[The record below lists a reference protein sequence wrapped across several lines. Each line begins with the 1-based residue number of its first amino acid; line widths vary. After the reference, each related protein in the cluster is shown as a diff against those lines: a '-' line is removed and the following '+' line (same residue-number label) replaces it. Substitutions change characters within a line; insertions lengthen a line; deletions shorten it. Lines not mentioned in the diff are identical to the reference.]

1 MTNTLADNAPRPTG
15 IAIVAPG
22 GYAPDEAAFR
32 LALARLEGNG
42 WLVHNYYDPAR
53 KHQRFGG
60 SDTDR
65 IGQLHAAA
73 RDPDVDVII
82 ALRGGYGMSR
92 LLPLLD
98 YELLAASGKRI
109 VGHSDVTALHLALLA
124 TTGAPS
130 FAGPMICDDFTRPEP
145 SLYAMQSLT
154 DCLRGPCHQ
163 VSWQGNDSGAL
174 DVSGRLWGG
183 NLAMVVHLLGTPY
196 LPQVD
201 GGILFVE
208 DINEHPYRVERMLLQ
223 LLHAG
228 VLARQRALVLGDFS
242 GYRLSEYDNGY
253 SFASML
259 AYLREVLPLPVVTG
273 LPFGHVPEKATLVVG
288 GQGRLCVSDIDTTIS
303 MTDYLG
309 LPMLQVGMLSSF
321 SFAVSGDFG

>member
-1 MTNTLADNAPRPTG
+1 MTNTLPDTAPRRPG

-32 LALARLEGNG
+32 LALARLEERG

-65 IGQLHAAA
+65 VGQLHAAA
-73 RDPDVDVII
+73 RDPDVDIII

-98 YELLAASGKRI
+98 YELLAATGKRI
-109 VGHSDVTALHLALLA
+109 VGHSDVTALQLALLA
-124 TTGAPS
+124 STGAPS
-130 FAGPMICDDFTRPEP
+130 FAGPMICDDFTRTEP
-145 SLYAMQSLT
+145 DLYAMQSLT
-154 DCLRGPCHQ
+154 DCLRGPHHQ
-163 VSWQGNDSGAL
+163 VSWQGGDNAAL
-174 DVSGRLWGG
+174 DVSGKLWGG
-183 NLAMVVHLLGTPY
+183 NLAMIVHLLGTPY

-223 LLHAG
+223 LLHSG
-228 VLARQRALVLGDFS
+228 VLGRQRAVVLGDFS
-242 GYRLSEYDNGY
+242 AYRLSDYDNGY
-253 SFASML
+253 SFSSML
-259 AYLREVLPLPVVTG
+259 SYLRDVLPLPVVTG
-273 LPFGHVPEKATLVVG
+273 LPFGHIPAKATLAVG
-288 GQGRLCVSDIDTTIS
+288 SQGRLRVSGNEASIS
-303 MTDYLG
+303 MSDYPALHMMQDC
-309 LPMLQVGMLSSF
+309 MLL
-321 SFAVSGDFG
+321 

>member
-1 MTNTLADNAPRPTG
+1 MTAPASDTAPRRPG

-32 LALARLEGNG
+32 LALARLEADG

-53 KHQRFGG
+53 RHQRFGA
-60 SDTDR
+60 SDAER
-65 IGQLHAAA
+65 VGQLHAAA
-73 RDPDVDVII
+73 RDPDVDVIL

-98 YELLAASGKRI
+98 YELLASSGKRI
-109 VGHSDVTALHLALLA
+109 VGHSDVTALQLALLSR
-124 TTGAPS
+124 TGAPS
-130 FAGPMICDDFTRPEP
+130 FAGPMVCDDFTRAER
-145 SLYAMQSLT
+145 SRFAMQSFVE
-154 DCLRGPCHQ
+154 CLRGPQHV
-163 VSWQGNDSGAL
+163 VSWQDGEAGAL
-174 DVSGRLWGG
+174 DVSGTLWGG
-183 NLAMVVHLLGTPY
+183 NLAMVTHLLGTPY
-196 LPQVD
+196 LPQVE

-242 GYRLSEYDNGY
+242 AYRLSDYDNGY

-259 AYLREVLPLPVVTG
+259 AYLRGTLGLPVVTG
-273 LPFGHVPEKATLVVG
+273 LPFGHIPDKVTLVVG
-288 GQGRLCVSDIDTTIS
+288 SHARLKASDVGISISISGYPTVSTLQNSMIS
-303 MTDYLG
+303 
-309 LPMLQVGMLSSF
+309 
-321 SFAVSGDFG
+321 

>member
-1 MTNTLADNAPRPTG
+1 MTTSASDTAPRRTG

-32 LALARLEGNG
+32 LAQQRLEENG
-42 WLVHNYYDPAR
+42 WLVHSYYDPAR
-53 KHQRFGG
+53 RHQRFGG

-65 IGQLHAAA
+65 VGQLHAAA
-73 RDPDVDVII
+73 RDPDVDLII

-109 VGHSDVTALHLALLA
+109 VGHSDVTALQLALLA
-124 TTGAPS
+124 LTGAPS
-130 FAGPMICDDFTRPEP
+130 FAGPMICDDFTRAEP
-145 SLYAMQSLT
+145 SAYAMQSLS
-154 DCLRGPCHQ
+154 DCLRGPHCE

-174 DVSGRLWGG
+174 DASGTLWGG
-183 NLAMVVHLLGTPY
+183 NLAMIVHLLGTPY

-228 VLARQRALVLGDFS
+228 VLGRQRALVLGDFS
-242 GYRLSEYDNGY
+242 AYRLNDYDNGY
-253 SFASML
+253 SFSSML
-259 AYLREVLPLPVVTG
+259 AYLRTVLPLPVVTG
-273 LPFGHVPEKATLVVG
+273 LPFGHIADKATLAVG
-288 GQGRLCVSDIDTTIS
+288 SHARLRVTDTETNIS
-303 MTDYLG
+303 MTDYPG
-309 LPMLQVGMLSSF
+309 LQMLQRCML
-321 SFAVSGDFG
+321 A

>member
-1 MTNTLADNAPRPTG
+1 MKNTLPDNAPRRPG

-22 GYAPDEAAFR
+22 GYAPDEDAFR

-73 RDPDVDVII
+73 RDPDVDIII

-109 VGHSDVTALHLALLA
+109 VGHSDVTALQLALLA
-124 TTGAPS
+124 ATGAPS

-145 SLYAMQSLT
+145 SRYAIQSLT

-228 VLARQRALVLGDFS
+228 VLGRQRALVLGDFS
-242 GYRLSEYDNGY
+242 AYRLSEYDNGY
-253 SFASML
+253 SFSSML

-273 LPFGHVPEKATLVVG
+273 LPFGHIPDKATLAVG
-288 GQGRLCVSDIDTTIS
+288 SQGRLQVTDIETSVS
-303 MTDYLG
+303 MTGYPG
-309 LPMLQVGMLSSF
+309 LSMLQGCMLS
-321 SFAVSGDFG
+321 

>member
-1 MTNTLADNAPRPTG
+1 MTSIPDTAQRRPG

-32 LALARLEGNG
+32 LALARLEQRG

-60 SDTDR
+60 ADADR
-65 IGQLHAAA
+65 VGQLHAAA
-73 RDPDVDVII
+73 RDPDVDIII

-109 VGHSDVTALHLALLA
+109 VGHSDVTALQLALLA

-130 FAGPMICDDFTRPEP
+130 FAGPMVCDDFTRPQA
-145 SLYAMQSLT
+145 SAYAMQSLA
-154 DCLRGPCHQ
+154 DCLRGPSHLVQ
-163 VSWQGNDSGAL
+163 WTADDGAELDLSGT
-174 DVSGRLWGG
+174 LWGG
-183 NLAMVVHLLGTPY
+183 NLAMVSHLLGTPY
-196 LPQVD
+196 LPQVE

-242 GYRLSEYDNGY
+242 AYRLSDYDNGY
-253 SFASML
+253 SFDSML
-259 AYLREVLPLPVVTG
+259 AYLRSVLPLPVLTG
-273 LPFGHVPEKATLVVG
+273 LPFGHIPDKATLAVG
-288 GQGRLCVSDIDTTIS
+288 SQARLQARE
-303 MTDYLG
+303 G
-309 LPMLQVGMLSSF
+309 KVGMSMSRYPALAGLAGLNPF
-321 SFAVSGDFG
+321 

>member
-1 MTNTLADNAPRPTG
+1 MTNTLPDNAPRRPG

-32 LALARLEGNG
+32 LALARLEERG

-60 SDTDR
+60 SDADR
-65 IGQLHAAA
+65 VSQLHAAA
-73 RDPDVDVII
+73 RDPDVDII
-82 ALRGGYGMSR
+82 MALRGGYGMSR
-92 LLPLLD
+92 LLHLLD

-109 VGHSDVTALHLALLA
+109 VGHSDVTALQLALLA
-124 TTGAPS
+124 ATGAPS
-130 FAGPMICDDFTRPEP
+130 FAGPMICDDFTRTEP
-145 SLYAMQSLT
+145 DLYAMQSLT
-154 DCLRGPCHQ
+154 DCLRGPHHR
-163 VSWQGNDSGAL
+163 VSWQGGDNAAL
-174 DVSGRLWGG
+174 DVSGKLWGG

-228 VLARQRALVLGDFS
+228 MLGRQRALVLGDFS
-242 GYRLSEYDNGY
+242 AYRLSDYDNGY
-253 SFASML
+253 SFSSML
-259 AYLREVLPLPVVTG
+259 SYLRAVLPLPVVTG
-273 LPFGHVPEKATLVVG
+273 LPFGHIPTKATLAVG
-288 GQGRLCVSDIDTTIS
+288 SQGRLRVSGNEASIS
-303 MTDYLG
+303 MSDYPALH
-309 LPMLQVGMLSSF
+309 MLQDCMLL
-321 SFAVSGDFG
+321 